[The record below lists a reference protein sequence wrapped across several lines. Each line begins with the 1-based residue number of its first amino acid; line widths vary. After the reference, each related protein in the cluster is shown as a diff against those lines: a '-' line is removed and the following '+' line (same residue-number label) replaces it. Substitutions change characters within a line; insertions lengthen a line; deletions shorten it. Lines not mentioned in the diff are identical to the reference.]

1 MIKSSRTPVQL
12 KSQTLSQS
20 MSAWKKYA
28 RIILPHIGLI
38 LISFVYI
45 VGGAGVFYFI
55 ESPNEHRIRAQGLE
69 KISDQFEQLH
79 ELWEIV
85 NDERLSKHDIEDM
98 AIEYIDNTTRILF
111 QAFDTHYIS
120 AAHLINTSTAENSWT
135 MTTSIFFTT
144 TLLTTIGYG
153 NQAPV
158 TTHGRLI
165 CILYAL
171 FGVPLILITVADI
184 GKFFSENIIRSC
196 DFYRELKKKN
206 QDSNSMNTLDDE
218 ENQEKKEL
226 AQLGLDQYGSNVPI
240 LLVLFLLISYMGVG
254 AILLARWEK
263 WSFFEG
269 FYFSFIT
276 MTTIGFG
283 DIVPLKQQFFMFDL
297 FYIIIGLAI
306 TTMCIDLA
314 GLQYI
319 RKIHFLGR
327 RIKDAQYALIKVG
340 GRKIHVPNLPE
351 LANLLQQ
358 KYGQKK
364 NLNHRFVKGAYA
376 PNDLAVIRFIDYSAV
391 GSLESLSSCIA
402 SLFTKSTEPSMV

>member
-1 MIKSSRTPVQL
+1 MIKSSRTPLQL
-12 KSQTLSQS
+12 KSETLSQS

-45 VGGAGVFYFI
+45 VGGAGIFYFI

-69 KISDQFEQLH
+69 KISNQFETLH

-85 NDERLSKHDIEDM
+85 NDERSSKHDIEDM

-120 AAHLINTSTAENSWT
+120 ASHLINTSTAENSWT

-206 QDSNSMNTLDDE
+206 QDSNSMNTLEDE
-218 ENQEKKEL
+218 ENQEQKEL

-263 WSFFEG
+263 WS
-269 FYFSFIT
+269 
-276 MTTIGFG
+276 
-283 DIVPLKQQFFMFDL
+283 
-297 FYIIIGLAI
+297 
-306 TTMCIDLA
+306 TMCIDLA